1 MSLIKAILWKIPTAR
16 CVTGGSGDDE
26 VLRRW
31 DDDNVEPQPTPEQ
44 LAQWKQEYVEQGI
57 EAKDNATRFAT
68 SPDMTALLNMLADK
82 LDVSA
87 ETLTQDLI
95 TARENEEP

>member
-1 MSLIKAILWKIPTAR
+1 MLHKVIQWKIPTAR
-16 CVTGGSGDDE
+16 CGTRGSGDDAVIVDWNE
-26 VLRRW
+26 NN
-31 DDDNVEPQPTPEQ
+31 DAPQPTPEQ
-44 LAQWKQEYVEQGI
+44 LAQWTQEYVEQGI

>member
-1 MSLIKAILWKIPTAR
+1 MHLIKVIQWKSPTAR
-16 CVTGGSGDDE
+16 CGTSGMGDDE
-26 VLRRW
+26 VLLDW
-31 DDDNVEPQPTPEQ
+31 EGPEPRPTVEQ

-57 EAKDNATRFAT
+57 EAKENATRFAT
-68 SPDMTALLNMLADK
+68 SPDMTALVNVLADK
-82 LDVSA
+82 LNVSA

>member
-1 MSLIKAILWKIPTAR
+1 MHLIKIIQWKIPMAR
-16 CVTGGSGDDE
+16 CGTSGMGDDE
-26 VLRRW
+26 VLTDWEGPGER
-31 DDDNVEPQPTPEQ
+31 PTPEQ
-44 LAQWKQEYVEQGI
+44 LTQWTQEYDEEGI
-57 EAKDNATRFAT
+57 EAKQVAIDFAT
-68 SPDMTALLNMLADK
+68 SPDMTALVNVLADK